1 MRRLSDTF
9 LTEAVV
15 TRAVPLEGRMR
26 AVTLGGPALAGLSVR
41 PGQQVRIQV
50 PAANRFVDRL
60 GGVLRTYSIWE
71 YDGESMHLRVFDHG
85 DGPGAQWGREARPG
99 DVVHLMKPQGD
110 FVCRPSEYHLFAG
123 DETASVAF
131 GPMIRGLAGDA
142 AVHTV
147 VEVDTEHEQ
156 LPLPTGTVW
165 LHRKGRPANRSAE
178 LVAAVAAL
186 DLPDR
191 PGTAYLAGEA
201 GTIQMIRA
209 HLVRD
214 RGWNR
219 RDVLTK
225 PFWAPG
231 KTGMD

>member
-15 TRAVPLEGRMR
+15 TQAVPLGGRMR
-26 AVTLGGPALAGLSVR
+26 AVTLGGPALAGLSTK

-50 PAANRFVDRL
+50 PAPNRFVDRL
-60 GGVLRTYSIWE
+60 GGMLRTYSIWD
-71 YDGESMHLRVFDHG
+71 YDGESLQLRVFDHG
-85 DGPGAQWGREARPG
+85 DGPGARWAREARAG

-123 DETASVAF
+123 DDTASVAF
-131 GPMIRGLAGDA
+131 GSMIRGLAVDA
-142 AVHTV
+142 PVYTV

-156 LPLPTGTVW
+156 LPLPDGTVW
-165 LHRKGRPANRSAE
+165 LHRRGRAAARSSE

-201 GTIQMIRA
+201 GTIQMIRS
-209 HLVRD
+209 HLIRD